1 MGGVA
6 KSFIEQASSTNRSV
20 PQRDGLVPTRTGW
33 RIWTSGAEGVDAGT
47 LEQRQEMIFMS
58 ERTTASD
65 GVLQSL
71 APKGMSLSV
80 LVLLLSASSGLYVL
94 VLLTSTTVLVRAQ

>member
-47 LEQRQEMIFMS
+47 LEQRQEMRIMS
-58 ERTTASD
+58 ERTTAFD

>member
-1 MGGVA
+1 
-6 KSFIEQASSTNRSV
+6 
-20 PQRDGLVPTRTGW
+20 
-33 RIWTSGAEGVDAGT
+33 
-47 LEQRQEMIFMS
+47 MS
-58 ERTTASD
+58 ERTTAFD
-65 GVLQSL
+65 GALQSL